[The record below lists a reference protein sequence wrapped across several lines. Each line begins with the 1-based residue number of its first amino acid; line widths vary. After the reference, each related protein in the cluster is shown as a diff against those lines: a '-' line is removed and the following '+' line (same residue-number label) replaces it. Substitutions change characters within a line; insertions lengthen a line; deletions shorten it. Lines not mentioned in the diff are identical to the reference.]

1 MAARH
6 RFRPLFAATLIA
18 AIALA
23 PAPTLAGLLLDRLK
37 ARQSEK
43 QSPKPAPVGAAI
55 LRDIAYGSDSR
66 ETLDVY
72 LPPGKTSGAPVIF
85 MVHGG
90 GWRIGDKGHD
100 KVVDN
105 KAARWL
111 PRGFIFISINY
122 PMLPQA
128 DPLQQADSVA
138 RALAYAQ
145 RHAAQWGGDG
155 ARFIL
160 MGHSAGAHLV
170 ALLNANPAL
179 AQAQGAQPWLGTV
192 SLDSGALDVA
202 SIMKARHLALYDDA
216 FGKDEDFWRR
226 ASPLQIL
233 TPQSPPLLM
242 VCSSRRTDSC
252 PQAEGLAR
260 KAKSLGI
267 SASVLPQNLSHGE
280 INQTLGLSG
289 PYTEQVEK
297 FMASLDDHVR
307 VLLAAGSAP

>member
-1 MAARH
+1 MAAPH
-6 RFRPLFAATLIA
+6 RFLPLFAAALIA

-37 ARQSEK
+37 ARQSER
-43 QSPKPAPVGAAI
+43 QTPKPAPSGATI

-72 LPPGKTSGAPVIF
+72 LPPSKTSGAPLIF

-100 KVVDN
+100 KVVNN
-105 KAARWL
+105 KTARWL

-128 DPLQQADSVA
+128 DPLHQADSVA

-145 RHAAQWGGDG
+145 RHAAEWGGDG
-155 ARFIL
+155 ARFVL

-179 AQAQGAQPWLGTV
+179 AQGAQPWLGTI

-202 SIMKARHLALYDDA
+202 PIMKARHLALYDDA

-233 TPQSPPLLM
+233 TPLAPPLLM

-252 PQAEGLAR
+252 PQAEALAR
-260 KAKSLGI
+260 KAKNLGAL
-267 SASVLPQNLSHGE
+267 ASVLPENLSHSE
-280 INQTLGLSG
+280 INETLGLSNA
-289 PYTEQVEK
+289 YTESVEA
-297 FMASLDDHVR
+297 FMASLDPHIK
-307 VLLAAGSAP
+307 VLLPRDR